1 MKGQRYNT
9 PNLCPSFK
17 SGYIGISVWA
27 AFSTRGRTPL
37 VLIDGT
43 LNRDKYQAI
52 LEGNVIPFSVQ
63 HYGTTENV
71 VYQQDNCRPHRA
83 KSIRHF
89 MDAKQINLMTWPSQ
103 SLDLNPIE
111 NAWAVSKKKLRTRP
125 TYPTNTTELF
135 NVLQSEWLSIP
146 YEYFTKL
153 VRSMP
158 TRVSLVKLNR
168 GKSTM
173 Y

>member
-1 MKGQRYNT
+1 M
-9 PNLCPSFK
+9 
-17 SGYIGISVWA
+17 
-27 AFSTRGRTPL
+27 RGRAPL

-43 LNRDKYQAI
+43 LNKDKYQAI
-52 LEGNVIPFSVQ
+52 LEAHVIPLSGQ
-63 HYGTTENV
+63 HYGSTENM
-71 VYQQDNCRPHRA
+71 VYQQDNCGSHRA
-83 KSIRHF
+83 KSVSDF

-103 SLDLNPIE
+103 SLDLDSIE
-111 NAWAVSKKKLRTRP
+111 NAWTILKKKLQARP

-135 NVLQSEWLSIP
+135 NVLHSEWLSIA

-168 GKSTM
+168 GKSIK